1 MQRSLRIFW
10 LLAIMAVL
18 VALLPGTSLASGNPG
33 LVQQP
38 PPDPAT
44 DWARVQAAGTLVF
57 GTAADYPPFEFYNS
71 NFELDG
77 FDIALARAIGE
88 KLGVAVEFNDFAF
101 DGLVN
106 AVRLGSVD
114 AAIGAISVTPDR
126 QQVVDFTNLYYI
138 GNSVA
143 LATASFTG
151 TINAPSD
158 LSGLRVGV
166 QRGSTYQTWAQHVLV
181 DAGVIAQDDLTVYS
195 TPSEIIR
202 DLRNNS
208 LDVGLLGQLTAE
220 LAVQRNPALQVVGA
234 QFNQQQFAIAAA
246 QGSSLIEPLNQAL
259 LELQSDGAFADLVN
273 RYLQVNPDSVTPDE
287 EAAVVENVTPP
298 AEIATPAPC
307 INSMAFVADLNL
319 DDQNM
324 TAPPIMTPGQDFV
337 KSWRVLN
344 NGSCAWAPDFALSY
358 VNGNRI
364 ESSMSGSPVPVGRT
378 VQPGETIDLSASL
391 RAPQTYGVF
400 QGFWQMR
407 DNLGQYFGEV
417 VWVGI
422 QTPDPNPPAP
432 PPPPTQEINPNLRA
446 DTNYIAPG
454 QCTAIRWDIDDVNAV
469 YFIDGGNQQGVG
481 GHDAHTVCPGGTT
494 TYTLRVVDRN
504 GATHDFTIT
513 ITVSGAPDYSINFWA
528 DATDISGGQCTTLR
542 WDVRNV
548 QAVYLDGEGVAGVSA
563 REVCPGSSKTYTLNA
578 VKYDGGQDARQVT
591 VNVNSPQPPPAQ
603 PPVIRRFT
611 VNSNEIPRG
620 QCVNFDWR
628 TDNAQGV
635 NLLRNGGAIV
645 AGGPGNGSAQDCP
658 DAVGLFEY
666 KLVAYGVGQTEQN
679 VTVNVAGPQ
688 PR

>member
-1 MQRSLRIFW
+1 
-10 LLAIMAVL
+10 
-18 VALLPGTSLASGNPG
+18 
-33 LVQQP
+33 
-38 PPDPAT
+38 
-44 DWARVQAAGTLVF
+44 
-57 GTAADYPPFEFYNS
+57 
-71 NFELDG
+71 
-77 FDIALARAIGE
+77 
-88 KLGVAVEFNDFAF
+88 
-101 DGLVN
+101 
-106 AVRLGSVD
+106 
-114 AAIGAISVTPDR
+114 
-126 QQVVDFTNLYYI
+126 
-138 GNSVA
+138 
-143 LATASFTG
+143 
-151 TINAPSD
+151 
-158 LSGLRVGV
+158 
-166 QRGSTYQTWAQHVLV
+166 
-181 DAGVIAQDDLTVYS
+181 
-195 TPSEIIR
+195 
-202 DLRNNS
+202 
-208 LDVGLLGQLTAE
+208 
-220 LAVQRNPALQVVGA
+220 
-234 QFNQQQFAIAAA
+234 
-246 QGSSLIEPLNQAL
+246 
-259 LELQSDGAFADLVN
+259 
-273 RYLQVNPDSVTPDE
+273 
-287 EAAVVENVTPP
+287 
-298 AEIATPAPC
+298 
-307 INSMAFVADLNL
+307 
-319 DDQNM
+319 
-324 TAPPIMTPGQDFV
+324 
-337 KSWRVLN
+337 
-344 NGSCAWAPDFALSY
+344 
-358 VNGNRI
+358 
-364 ESSMSGSPVPVGRT
+364 
-378 VQPGETIDLSASL
+378 
-391 RAPQTYGVF
+391 
-400 QGFWQMR
+400 MR